1 MSKKFTSVSMSLKLS
16 TADWLPKNRTT
27 SPAKVEKRSA
37 NEDPLRQTTINSCDA
52 RRPLIAIITKKEPQ
66 KTFWLAYRANIR
78 SDAPTT
84 KKAATIDEKV
94 TRYTYRL
101 ILLLL
106 RKNCIYLSRII
117 CIFSRLK
124 ISSKNSF
131 FSFLF
136 CLSNKNLS
144 SQSCLVSRLWQA
156 VNHI

>member
-1 MSKKFTSVSMSLKLS
+1 MKKKGQQ
-16 TADWLPKNRTT
+16 
-27 SPAKVEKRSA
+27 

-124 ISSKNSF
+124 ISSKSSF
-131 FSFLF
+131 FSFFVLLVKQESF
-136 CLSNKNLS
+136 FPELSRVS
-144 SQSCLVSRLWQA
+144 FMASCQSHLNAIFFATFTHPPSF
-156 VNHI
+156 

>member
-27 SPAKVEKRSA
+27 SPAKVEKKRSA
-37 NEDPLRQTTINSCDA
+37 KRRSIETNDDKLL
-52 RRPLIAIITKKEPQ
+52 RRPAPSHRRHHLTKEPK

-106 RKNCIYLSRII
+106 RKNCIYLSVSRII

-124 ISSKNSF
+124 ISSKSSF

-144 SQSCLVSRLWQA
+144 SQSCLVYRL
-156 VNHI
+156 